1 MRLAGGGV
9 SGNIKGVAAPNR
21 LRNFLKTLT
30 VKTPLRACAREGA
43 FMLCKIMYA
52 MHNLQIGGGLLAVKQ
67 C

>member
-1 MRLAGGGV
+1 MGGGV

-21 LRNFLKTLT
+21 LRKETPTLT

-43 FMLCKIMYA
+43 FMLCKIMHA
-52 MHNLQIGGGLLAVKQ
+52 MHNLQIGAGLSAVKQ